1 MGIVFGSERR
11 TEALLQQIVAQTQ
24 QIVAQNQQL
33 LVQMQQTNQRL
44 DASIDRFEQLLAL
57 NSLVLSSLN
66 VYDGMAMMSARR
78 ADVALEEQLCAEY
91 SYDRGTCMLT
101 QPGMCV
107 LAHLLPVSTAA
118 KSSAAMSMLQ
128 MTPDLLHD
136 TANVLLLADNIAR
149 AFHALQVSF
158 VPALQEGMV
167 ERYVLKIWG
176 ASVRSVPVFS
186 DSLLSPT
193 IGQFDGQ
200 PLHLQEHHTIFR
212 RCVAFQ
218 TLWAAAR
225 HLGGHGSADSQLPF
239 RMELL
244 DEPHRQ
250 RFLTLLQ
257 SQQQELVRDIH
268 AEAL

>member
-1 MGIVFGSERR
+1 
-11 TEALLQQIVAQTQ
+11 
-24 QIVAQNQQL
+24 
-33 LVQMQQTNQRL
+33 MQQTNQRL
-44 DASIDRFEQLLAL
+44 DALNDRFGQLLAL
-57 NSLVLSSLN
+57 NSVVLSSLN
-66 VYDGMAMMSARR
+66 VYDGMSMTSARR
-78 ADVALEEQLCAEY
+78 AEVALEEHLCAEY
-91 SYDRGTCMLT
+91 SYDRGTCMIT
-101 QPGMCV
+101 QLPGTCV

-118 KSSAAMSMLQ
+118 KSSAAMSMLH
-128 MTPDLLHD
+128 MTPDMLHD

-158 VPALQEGMV
+158 VPALQEGLV
-167 ERYVLKIWG
+167 DRYVLKIWDD
-176 ASVRSVPVFS
+176 SVRSVPVFS
-186 DSLLSPT
+186 NSPLTPT

-200 PLHLQEHHTIFR
+200 PLHLHADHAIFR